1 MDSAEGIS
9 EGVAVIALSGR
20 EDGEAGI
27 AGGVSAGASLG
38 KAATT
43 GAVGSKNYSGAN
55 GISAV
60 IDPLGRMIW
69 SLPLGSEGLVDARV
83 AASDCADP
91 LRPLRR

>member
-1 MDSAEGIS
+1 MLFFFDEAHIRE
-9 EGVAVIALSGR
+9 ALAASWLNQILALG
-20 EDGEAGI
+20 
-27 AGGVSAGASLG
+27 AGALRAIEQG
-38 KAATT
+38 LPLVRTAD
-43 GAVGSKNYSGAN
+43 N

-69 SLPLGSEGLVDARV
+69 SLPLGSEGLLDARV